1 MSEDGDICPICKSSR
16 YLNPDMKFLVN
27 PQCYHKMCE
36 SCVDR
41 LFAYG
46 PVTCP
51 HNGCEKILRKNK
63 FKTQIFEDVAVEKE
77 VDIRQRV
84 LSVMNKRED
93 EFDTLSDF
101 NAYLEKIEDSIFTLL
116 NGRADEKDAIN
127 KEMEAYEKEN
137 KAAIQANMK
146 LRDEEDKYEQQKE
159 DWMKE
164 QRRANYKLAVEEQR
178 VAQEDKEAAK
188 REMVHQLATS
198 NKDASAIEQNI
209 QKTALKRSSARTMNF
224 QPMPT
229 SRYFERVKKESN
241 KPETPFTPFNGD
253 RQIPALF
260 DVQGHYDDKVIEP
273 LAHDIQHQAGG
284 FTLKAAYARI
294 LQQAFIGLGVD
305 VQAELMAEQVGN
317 GEGTGAVKEEQVDQV
332 MVDAPPIQVK
342 VEQMT

>member
-63 FKTQIFEDVAVEKE
+63 FKTQIFEDVSVEKE

-84 LSVMNKRED
+84 MSVMNKRED
-93 EFDTLSDF
+93 EFDKLDEY
-101 NAYLEKIEDSIFTLL
+101 NAYLEKLEDYIFTLL
-116 NGRADEKDAIN
+116 SGTADQ
-127 KEMEAYEKEN
+127 KEALTKEIEAYEKEH
-137 KAAIQANMK
+137 KAEIMANMK

-164 QRRANYKLAVEEQR
+164 QRKANYLMAVEEQR
-178 VAQEDKEAAK
+178 AAVEDKEAAK
-188 REMVHQLATS
+188 RELVHQLATS
-198 NKDASAIEQNI
+198 NKDASAIEQNV
-209 QKTALKRSSARTMNF
+209 QKTALKRSSARTVNF

-229 SRYFERVKKESN
+229 SRYFEKVKKETA

-253 RQIPALF
+253 RQIPDLF
-260 DVQGHYDDKVIEP
+260 EVQDHYDDKVIEP

-284 FTLKAAYARI
+284 FTLKAAYSRI

-305 VQAELMAEQVGN
+305 VQAELTAEEGGDSN
-317 GEGTGAVKEEQVDQV
+317 GTASVKTEPTDSVKLEEQ
-332 MVDAPPIQVK
+332 PIQVK
-342 VEQMT
+342 VESTL